1 MTTQR
6 DKAERFAALHRGS
19 TPLLVPNA
27 WDAGSAKLFAHLGF
41 SAIATTSSAFAATL
55 GRIDGAVTRDEAL
68 AHSAALSA
76 ATDIPVSADLENGF
90 ADDLDG
96 VRATYAGAVEAG
108 LAGASIEDYSG
119 NATRELYDIGFATE
133 RVAAAAEAAHA
144 GDVHLVLTAR
154 AENHIRGNPDLTD
167 TIRRLQA
174 YEAAGADVLYAPGI
188 RTADE
193 IRAVV
198 DAVDRPINVLAVPGV
213 PTVEELGELGV
224 GRVSVG
230 GAFGYVAYGAA
241 ADAAR
246 ELLDKG
252 TYHFWNDV
260 GPGAQVTKAALR
272 D

>member
-6 DKAERFAALHRGS
+6 DKAQRFAALHRGS
-19 TPLLVPNA
+19 TPLLLPNA

-55 GRIDGAVTRDEAL
+55 GRVDGAVTRDEAL

-76 ATDIPVSADLENGF
+76 ATEIPVSADLENGF
-90 ADDLDG
+90 ANDLDG
-96 VRATYAGAVEAG
+96 VRATYVGAVAAG

-119 NATRELYDIGFATE
+119 NETRELYDVGFATE
-133 RVAAAAEAAHA
+133 RVAAAADAAHA

-167 TIRRLQA
+167 TIKRLQA
-174 YEAAGADVLYAPGI
+174 YEGAGADVLYAPGI
-188 RTADE
+188 RTAEE
-193 IRAVV
+193 IRAIV
-198 DAVDRPINVLAVPGV
+198 DAVDVPVNVLAAPGV
-213 PTVEELGELGV
+213 PTVEELGKLGV
-224 GRVSVG
+224 GRVSIG

-252 TYHFWNDV
+252 TYGFWNQV
-260 GPGAQVTKAALR
+260 GPGAQVTNAALS

>member
-6 DKAERFAALHRGS
+6 DKAQRFATLHRGTS
-19 TPLLVPNA
+19 PLLMPNA

-55 GRIDGAVTRDEAL
+55 GRVDGAVTRDEAL

-76 ATDIPVSADLENGF
+76 ATEIPVSADLENGF

-96 VRATYAGAVEAG
+96 VRTTYAGAVGAG

-119 NATRELYDIGFATE
+119 NETQEIYDIGLATE
-133 RVAAAAEAAHA
+133 RVAAAADAAHA

-167 TIRRLQA
+167 TIKRLQA
-174 YEAAGADVLYAPGI
+174 YEAAGADVLYAPGV
-188 RTADE
+188 RTADD
-193 IRAVV
+193 IRAIV
-198 DAVDRPINVLAVPGV
+198 DAVGLPVNVLAFPGV
-213 PTVEELGELGV
+213 PSVAELGALGV
-224 GRVSVG
+224 GRVSIG
-230 GAFGYVAYGAA
+230 GALGYVAYGAA

-246 ELLDKG
+246 ELLDQG
-252 TYHFWNDV
+252 TYDFWATA
-260 GPGAQVTKAALR
+260 GPGSQITKAAFGA
-272 D
+272 